1 MNKQTGFSLMEVLIT
16 ILLVSIGLLGYAG
29 LQMSALNSSM
39 DSFSR
44 SQATI
49 ILEDAAARIRSNN
62 EYLRSDTGTPNAYVG
77 DVDSKSV
84 FYWCDIESGIIP
96 EATCSSDSNCSM
108 SDLAKQDIYQ
118 VCSSLVGTKIPTGI
132 LGASCYDRETGDTDN
147 CSYGSRMSLF
157 LAWKGS
163 ERQDVSG
170 KTEYSQDTRCQSE
183 SELNLDSDYACVQ
196 LELVP

>member
-49 ILEDAAARIRSNN
+49 ILEDAASRIRSNN

-77 DVDSKSV
+77 DLDFDVDAIHT
-84 FYWCDIESGIIP
+84 WCDIENGIVP
-96 EATCSSDSNCSM
+96 EASCSSGSNCSM
-108 SDLAKQDIYQ
+108 SDLAKQDIHEI
-118 VCSSLVGTKIPTGI
+118 CSSLVGTKIPTGI
-132 LGASCYDRETGDTDN
+132 LGASCYDREAGDTDN

-170 KTEYSQDTRCQSE
+170 KIEYAQDTRCQSE
-183 SELNLDSDYACVQ
+183 LGLSDEYACVQ

>member
-16 ILLVSIGLLGYAG
+16 ILLVSIGLLGYAA
-29 LQMSALNSSM
+29 LQMGALNSSI

-49 ILEDAAARIRSNN
+49 ILQDAASRIRSNK

-77 DVDSKSV
+77 DVESESV
-84 FYWCDIESGIIP
+84 FHWCDIEGGIVP
-96 EATCSSDSNCSM
+96 EATCSSGSNCSM
-108 SDLAKQDIYQ
+108 SDLAKQDIHEI
-118 VCSSLVGTKIPTGI
+118 CSNLVGTKIPTGI
-132 LGASCYDRETGDTDN
+132 IGASCFDREIDSDN

-170 KTEYSQDTRCQSE
+170 KVKYAQDTRCQN
-183 SELNLDSDYACVQ
+183 ELDLDPDYACVQ

>member
-1 MNKQTGFSLMEVLIT
+1 MKIKHAGFSLMEVLIT

-29 LQMSALNSSM
+29 LQMGALNSSL

-49 ILEDAAARIRSNN
+49 ILEDAAARIRNN
-62 EYLRSDTGTPNAYVG
+62 SEYLKNDMGAANVYVG
-77 DVDSKSV
+77 DLESKSV
-84 FYWCDIESGIIP
+84 FQWCNIENGIIP
-96 EATCSSDSNCSM
+96 EAACDSDSSCSM
-108 SDLAKQDIYQ
+108 SDLAKHDIFE
-118 VCSSLVGTKIPTGI
+118 VCSSLVNTKIPTGI
-132 LGASCYDRETGDTDN
+132 IGASCYDRETGDTDN

-170 KTEYSQDTRCQSE
+170 KTDYSQNTRCQN
-183 SELNLDSDYACVQ
+183 ELILTSDYACVQ
-196 LELVP
+196 LEIVP

>member
-1 MNKQTGFSLMEVLIT
+1 MYKQTGFSLMEVLIT

-29 LQMSALNSSM
+29 LQIGALNSSL

-49 ILEDAAARIRSNN
+49 ILEDAAARIRNN
-62 EYLRSDTGTPNAYVG
+62 SEYLKSDVGTVNAYVG
-77 DVDSKSV
+77 DLDFAVDAV
-84 FYWCDIESGIIP
+84 HTWCDIEKGIVP
-96 EATCSSDSNCSM
+96 EATCSADSNCSM
-108 SDLAKQDIYQ
+108 SDLAKQDIYE
-118 VCSSLVGTKIPTGI
+118 VCSSLQTTKIPTGI
-132 LGASCYDRETGDTDN
+132 IGASCYDREAGDGDN

-163 ERQDVSG
+163 EREDVSG
-170 KTEYSQDTRCQSE
+170 KRTYEQNTRCQSE
-183 SELNLDSDYACVQ
+183 LGLSDDYACVQ

>member
-1 MNKQTGFSLMEVLIT
+1 MEVLIT
-16 ILLVSIGLLGYAG
+16 ILLVSIGLLGYAA
-29 LQMSALNSSM
+29 LQMGALNSSL

-49 ILEDAAARIRSNN
+49 ILEDAASRIRNNN
-62 EYLRSDTGTPNAYVG
+62 EYLRNDTGTPNAYVG
-77 DVDSKSV
+77 DLDFAVDPIHT
-84 FYWCDIESGIIP
+84 WCDIENGIIP

-108 SDLAKQDIYQ
+108 SDLAKHDIYQ
-118 VCSSLVGTKIPTGI
+118 ICSSLVRTKIPTGI
-132 LGASCYDRETGDTDN
+132 IGASCYDREAGDTDN

-170 KTEYSQDTRCQSE
+170 KVEYAQDTRCQSE
-183 SELNLDSDYACVQ
+183 LGLSNEYACVQ